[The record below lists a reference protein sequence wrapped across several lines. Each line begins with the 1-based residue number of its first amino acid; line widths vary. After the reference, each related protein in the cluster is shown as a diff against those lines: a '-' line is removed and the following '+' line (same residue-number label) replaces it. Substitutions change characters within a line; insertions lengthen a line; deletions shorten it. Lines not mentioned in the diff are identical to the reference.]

1 MSMLP
6 KVEIFAG
13 LSEEEAGGALRGVLR
28 DPATA
33 RAIRS

>member
-13 LSEEEAGGALRGVLR
+13 LSEEE
-28 DPATA
+28 
-33 RAIRS
+33 RAERYKMLPEIRREN